1 MRDLSVSSLL
11 PVFAQLICF
20 ALLWPQVPSLTLAAL
35 VAHIAIS
42 VITAYW
48 LSVRWQE
55 QALTPGKIWL
65 FVASA
70 MFFLPV
76 IGSITIALLD
86 NRAALRERGMQ
97 AGIGVIKSKTPVAR
111 DLLNYFSAP
120 EHYQK
125 GSLRKTRDLLSSL
138 DDEAYLGL
146 LIASR
151 HLPDK
156 EAYALLSEA
165 LLSPFESARLM
176 SYALK
181 GKLEERMQE
190 NLQSKLDALETT
202 SKKHQAELALAVAQD
217 YLHLLDVGIESTS
230 KAVLLEQAYTYT
242 TRSIRRSQDSA
253 SAFNTLA
260 TILELQGKPRQAQ
273 QSRNRALALDASITE
288 NHNLQHAAA

>member
-1 MRDLSVSSLL
+1 MRDLSASTLF
-11 PVFAQLICF
+11 PVLAELACF
-20 ALLWPQVPSLTLAAL
+20 TLLWQQAPMLTFVAL
-35 VAHIAIS
+35 IAHVAIS

-48 LSVRWQE
+48 LLMRWQE
-55 QALTPGKIWL
+55 RALTPGKIWL
-65 FVASA
+65 FVASTV
-70 MFFLPV
+70 FFLPL
-76 IGSITIALLD
+76 IGSIIIALLD
-86 NRAALRERGMQ
+86 HRAVLRERGIQ
-97 AGIGVIKSKTPVAR
+97 AGIGVIQSKAPVAK

-120 EHYQK
+120 EHYQS

-176 SYALK
+176 AYALK

-190 NLQSKLDALETT
+190 NLQSKIEALNTT
-202 SKKHQAELALAVAQD
+202 SNKHQAELALAVAHD
-217 YLHLLDVGIESTS
+217 YLHLMDVGIESS
-230 KAVLLEQAYTYT
+230 SRAVLLEQAYAYATQ
-242 TRSIRRSQDSA
+242 SIRRSQDSP

-260 TILELQGKPRQAQ
+260 TILELQGKSRQAQ
-273 QSRNRALALDASITE
+273 QSRNRALALESPDIAHFS
-288 NHNLQHAAA
+288 LQKATA

>member
-1 MRDLSVSSLL
+1 MRDLSASSLL
-11 PVFAQLICF
+11 PVLAQLICF
-20 ALLWPQVPSLTLAAL
+20 ALLWPQVPALTLAAL
-35 VAHIAIS
+35 IAHMAVS
-42 VITAYW
+42 VMTAYW
-48 LSVRWQE
+48 LSVRWRE
-55 QALTPGKIWL
+55 QTLTPGKIWV

-76 IGSITIALLD
+76 IGSIIIALLD
-86 NRAALRERGMQ
+86 HRAVLRERGMQ
-97 AGIGVIKSKTPVAR
+97 AGIGVIKSKAPVAR

-120 EHYQK
+120 EHYQS

-190 NLQSKLDALETT
+190 NLQSKLDALDTT
-202 SKKHQAELALAVAQD
+202 SAKHQAELSLAIAHD
-217 YLHLLDVGIESTS
+217 YLHLLDVGIESSS
-230 KAVLLEQAYTYT
+230 KAVLLEQAYSFA
-242 TRSIRRSQDSA
+242 TRSIRRNQESA

-260 TILELQGKPRQAQ
+260 TILELQGKPRQAL
-273 QSRNRALALDASITE
+273 QSRNRALALDASISE
-288 NHNLQHAAA
+288 NHRLQHAIA

>member
-42 VITAYW
+42 IITAYW

-55 QALTPGKIWL
+55 
-65 FVASA
+65 
-70 MFFLPV
+70 
-76 IGSITIALLD
+76 
-86 NRAALRERGMQ
+86 Q

-273 QSRNRALALDASITE
+273 QSRNRALALDASMTE